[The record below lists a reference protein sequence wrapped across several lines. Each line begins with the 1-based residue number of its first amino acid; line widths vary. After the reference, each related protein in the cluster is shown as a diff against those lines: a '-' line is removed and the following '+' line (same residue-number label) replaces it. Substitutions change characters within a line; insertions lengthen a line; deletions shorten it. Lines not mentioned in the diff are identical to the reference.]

1 MRDDANNLANAL
13 RGESKTQG
21 DWGEQQME
29 TILNAAGL
37 EKNIVISGSSKLIN
51 GCNWSCKILA
61 ANAIASSGVITPF
74 VSTSKINLS

>member
-1 MRDDANNLANAL
+1 M

-37 EKNIVISGSSKLIN
+37 EKNIHYEKEKNLKNENQRCQIYDFNRIEIIDIKNKLKELII
-51 GCNWSCKILA
+51 CNCS
-61 ANAIASSGVITPF
+61 
-74 VSTSKINLS
+74 